1 MRTFQ
6 QNSKGGYAEM
16 KIGEILE
23 LSQTKRM
30 SDIAKEHLNIGEKPA
45 REALKNAG
53 CYSISGK
60 KGWHFDGSPEVLEKS
75 IYEFAT
81 VKGRAKA
88 NATTYN
94 HSNLNTNNHSNETSK
109 KEVKESNIERNNG
122 SINKQER
129 NKTKELNNN
138 SASEQ
143 NNEVRETM
151 KQDMDKTTEVERK
164 RASFDLRPALIKQL
178 KIKAVTEDRN
188 LYELVEEAIEEYL
201 NK

>member
-1 MRTFQ
+1 
-6 QNSKGGYAEM
+6 M

-23 LSQTKRM
+23 LSQKQRM
-30 SDIAKEHLNIGEKPA
+30 SDIAKEYLNIGEKPA

-88 NATTYN
+88 KANVTTNEQKNLKINEHINENTDMPKNEIAATEENNNT
-94 HSNLNTNNHSNETSK
+94 SNEQINKPTIETNNVGAE
-109 KEVKESNIERNNG
+109 
-122 SINKQER
+122 
-129 NKTKELNNN
+129 
-138 SASEQ
+138 
-143 NNEVRETM
+143 
-151 KQDMDKTTEVERK
+151 ERK
-164 RASFDLRPALIKQL
+164 RASFDLRPALVKQL